1 MDSKEKIRKGENVLR
16 LKLKDNKIS
25 ESPFDLM
32 KIPIEFLYEKALCE
46 IREQESYIEELKDV
60 IQKLQKEICELN
72 YQNLSGTENKAVLKE
87 TRKEELYIQLKDQLS
102 VQRQKNKELRKRV
115 DELIV
120 RVVSYKRIITNLQ
133 KQLGENSEEVE

>member
-46 IREQESYIEELKDV
+46 IGEQESYIEELKDV
-60 IQKLQKEICELN
+60 VQKLQTEICELN
-72 YQNLSGTENKAVLKE
+72 YQNLLGTENKAVLKE